1 MFKKIKKKILVLIL
15 ETIIDLIND
24 VILSLKTGSSITPFK
39 VEKDEERDNPVSV
52 NNTTNSILNKIFK

>member
-15 ETIIDLIND
+15 ETIVDLIND
-24 VILSLKTGSSITPFK
+24 VILSIKTGSNITPFK
-39 VEKDEERDNPVSV
+39 VEKDEERDNPISV

>member
-15 ETIIDLIND
+15 ETFVDLIND
-24 VILSLKTGSSITPFK
+24 VILSIKTGSNITPFK
-39 VEKDEERDNPVSV
+39 VEKDEERDNPISV